1 MGTLYVVRLHKSV
14 IPVVRTGID
23 TGDMEMWQKKWEFIM
38 LMILGGECL
47 SLISRERQNDIHR
60 RAFEKPIKHFPP
72 DSGMIALLCGV
83 TWLKD
88 LRVCKNNGG

>member
-38 LMILGGECL
+38 LMILGG
-47 SLISRERQNDIHR
+47 
-60 RAFEKPIKHFPP
+60 
-72 DSGMIALLCGV
+72 GMLVVNFKGTTKRYSSAGV
-83 TWLKD
+83 
-88 LRVCKNNGG
+88 

>member
-38 LMILGGECL
+38 LMILGGNAC
-47 SLISRERQNDIHR
+47 R
-60 RAFEKPIKHFPP
+60 
-72 DSGMIALLCGV
+72 
-83 TWLKD
+83 
-88 LRVCKNNGG
+88 